1 MLVLGTRDV
10 DREETQQMYVHDGW
24 GFAGWW
30 VMMLG
35 MLFFLILVVVLV
47 VALVRWTGPGGDRRD
62 GVPDSGRSEALRI
75 LDERFAR
82 GDLTEEEYRQRRQV
96 LLER

>member
-1 MLVLGTRDV
+1 MHW
-10 DREETQQMYVHDGW
+10 HDGW

-30 VMMLG
+30 VMMIG
-35 MLFFLILVVVLV
+35 VVFFWVLV
-47 VALVRWTGPGGDRRD
+47 AVLIVALVRWTNPGRDRRD
-62 GVPDSGRSEALRI
+62 TLPESSPTEALRI

-82 GDLTEEEYRQRRQV
+82 GDITEEEYRLRRQV

>member
-1 MLVLGTRDV
+1 
-10 DREETQQMYVHDGW
+10 MYWHDGW

-30 VMMLG
+30 VMVLG
-35 MLFFLILVVVLV
+35 MVFFWVLVVVLV
-47 VALVRWTGPGGDRRD
+47 VALVRWTNPGRDRRET
-62 GVPDSGRSEALRI
+62 VPDSGRSEALRI

-82 GDLTEEEYRQRRQV
+82 GDITEEEYRRRRQV